1 MRTYK
6 EIVKYRFEMDK
17 KFTFLSKEKLQL
29 WRSDTCFTS
38 GLKSLI
44 RFVSYELFLYACVV
58 WSPYTKR
65 NITNLEQIERRA
77 TRIIFGEEYTEYE
90 RLSKLNL
97 LPLQ

>member
-1 MRTYK
+1 MMLNLLYRTC
-6 EIVKYRFEMDK
+6 EDITD
-17 KFTFLSKEKLQL
+17 
-29 WRSDTCFTS
+29 
-38 GLKSLI
+38 I
-44 RFVSYELFLYACVV
+44 RTWMGSHLEYASVV

-77 TRIIFGEEYTEYE
+77 TRVILGEEYTEYE

>member
-1 MRTYK
+1 M
-6 EIVKYRFEMDK
+6 
-17 KFTFLSKEKLQL
+17 
-29 WRSDTCFTS
+29 
-38 GLKSLI
+38 
-44 RFVSYELFLYACVV
+44 LFLYACVV

>member
-17 KFTFLSKEKLQL
+17 KFTFFFKEKLQL
-29 WRSDTCFTS
+29 WRSDTCFTN
-38 GLKSLI
+38 GLKKLI
-44 RFVSYELFLYACVV
+44 KICLVCAFLYACVV

-77 TRIIFGEEYTEYE
+77 TRVILGEEYTEYE

-97 LPLQ
+97 SPLQ